1 MDFSA
6 KLSNAYKHMHKKT
19 GFCSSNTV
27 WAVPG
32 MINKHFWVIMWFS
45 IFSRNKQHC
54 CARAGILTV
63 YVKARQGSAVLAV
76 TRVVIEWTGTDL
88 VHCMHEAEAST
99 ADNNLALVISDGTAS
114 CALMA

>member
-32 MINKHFWVIMWFS
+32 MINKHFWVIMWLS
-45 IFSRNKQHC
+45 C
-54 CARAGILTV
+54 GC
-63 YVKARQGSAVLAV
+63 VKARQGSAVLAV

-88 VHCMHEAEAST
+88 LHCMHEAKAST
-99 ADNNLALVISDGTAS
+99 ADNNLALVISDVTAS